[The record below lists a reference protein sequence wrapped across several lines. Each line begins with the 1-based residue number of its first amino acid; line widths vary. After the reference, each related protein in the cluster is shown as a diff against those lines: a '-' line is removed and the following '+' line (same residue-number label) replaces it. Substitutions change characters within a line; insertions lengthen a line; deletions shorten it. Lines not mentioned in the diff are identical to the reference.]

1 MLFSIIA
8 TRLAVKENNHN
19 NTIKQKRSMSDV
31 PDSSI
36 DNRDG
41 SEQDSSR
48 QSDLRSNPS
57 DRNNVNIDDE
67 NGPGGGIAGNAAG
80 AVGNQQRRAAPQDG
94 GVPQYVDMVIPQY
107 ESSSGEQGQRQ
118 RQNSSGRR
126 RLENAE
132 TSSDSNGDTGQDSG
146 TSHENDS
153 ADNDQQ
159 SEDSDELRMGERI
172 SNPAEADVL
181 LTEGDEHPGNKK
193 YQGKFESSSNSS
205 KYTENL

>member
-1 MLFSIIA
+1 
-8 TRLAVKENNHN
+8 
-19 NTIKQKRSMSDV
+19 MSDV

-48 QSDLRSNPS
+48 QSDLGSSNPS
-57 DRNNVNIDDE
+57 DRNNINIDDDD
-67 NGPGGGIAGNAAG
+67 GPGGDVAGNAAG
-80 AVGNQQRRAAPQDG
+80 AEGDQQRRAAPQDG

-107 ESSSGEQGQRQ
+107 ESSSGERGQ
-118 RQNSSGRR
+118 RQNSSGRSPMG
-126 RLENAE
+126 NAE

-146 TSHENDS
+146 TSQEENDS
-153 ADNDQQ
+153 AENDQQ

-172 SNPAEADVL
+172 PNPAEADVL

-193 YQGKFESSSNSS
+193 YQGKLNAGAIYSRRKEALRRRLVQR
-205 KYTENL
+205 KTELLTDIFPSLIL